1 MGHTTRFECGL
12 SKGMQ
17 ALPQRILFA
26 RIGQENEKGMVGG
39 KVMSGKGEKKRVQ
52 CDTKRSRIAPV

>member
-1 MGHTTRFECGL
+1 MV
-12 SKGMQ
+12 SKGLK
-17 ALPQRILFA
+17 ARQRISFA
-26 RIGQENEKGMVGG
+26 RIGQEKEKAMVGG